1 MQGFLLRR
9 FSFCNWL
16 NPQTGQGTAPF
27 FVTMLLL
34 CSFDCGQGVWL
45 AARAREP
52 QSPCVHTVKGDYN
65 CHIRSRV
72 HLAGEC
78 GFEAT
83 SDHVEELGWHLEAE
97 GSTVTPWSTA
107 AKTDFSN
114 TCTQLG
120 LAGDHSLTADTET
133 PSRGARPVGIGR

>member
-9 FSFCNWL
+9 FSFYNWL

-34 CSFDCGQGVWL
+34 CGFDCGQGVWL
-45 AARAREP
+45 AARPEYPKAHACTR
-52 QSPCVHTVKGDYN
+52 SRDYD

-97 GSTVTPWSTA
+97 GHIVTPWSTA

-120 LAGDHSLTADTET
+120 LAGEHSLTSDTET